1 MQTSW
6 PEPFKWSVAAHAD
19 HFVKACIRNSFMCL
33 PCCHNSLNTAMVN
46 TTKQTKAKAQT
57 ASFCCC
63 CYFLLEIF
71 CSFGVD
77 SLAMAKNTVDHIVW
91 IISRNLVKCSLI
103 LNSLVKISEDKKLWI
118 KWRLQAIIIWY
129 ILRLVPW
136 YWNVATPTEPLKIS
150 LPFSVMFSQVS
161 QNATVLSVCDY

>member
-1 MQTSW
+1 MQ
-6 PEPFKWSVAAHAD
+6 
-19 HFVKACIRNSFMCL
+19 IILCL

-46 TTKQTKAKAQT
+46 PTKQTKAKAQT

-77 SLAMAKNTVDHIVW
+77 SLVIANNAVNHIVW
-91 IISRNLVKCSLI
+91 IISGNLVKCSLI

-136 YWNVATPTEPLKIS
+136 YWNVATPTKPLKNITS
-150 LPFSVMFSQVS
+150 LQWYVQTSKSKCHSAFSLWLLKWLQSVS
-161 QNATVLSVCDY
+161 SICLC